1 MFVDAYKKIMKHY
14 FLKVMTKCIHMTM
27 QQTASSDGPLFYTEC
42 WYLGLP
48 STGLFFFYHHVFSH
62 RPKLLLNCNQL
73 LLQFYKIIKQIN
85 IWAIG
90 WETWKKKIPL
100 FLFFKYSKC
109 KLYQSVIYLKI
120 SRKIWLFKKNNSS
133 SFKVNMV
140 IMKMLKRNL
149 QHLQQS

>member
-90 WETWKKKIPL
+90 WETWKKKS
-100 FLFFKYSKC
+100 FFFSSSNIANANYTS
-109 KLYQSVIYLKI
+109 LWI

>member
-1 MFVDAYKKIMKHY
+1 MKHY
-14 FLKVMTKCIHMTM
+14 FLKVMTECIHITM

-62 RPKLLLNCNQL
+62 RPQLLLNCNQL

-90 WETWKKKIPL
+90 WETWKKNPSFSL
-100 FLFFKYSKC
+100 LQANANYTS
-109 KLYQSVIYLKI
+109 LWI